1 MKATKSLVTLVIA
14 AALPVLAAESAL
26 ASSVGAHQ
34 AGEAPGVVANVSG
47 ILDVC
52 VPDTVVCLDG
62 SDPWD

>member
-26 ASSVGAHQ
+26 ASSTGTHHT
-34 AGEAPGVVANVSG
+34 GEAPGAVVGVSG

-52 VPDTVVCLDG
+52 VPDTDVCLDG

>member
-26 ASSVGAHQ
+26 ASSVGAHRAEQ
-34 AGEAPGVVANVSG
+34 ALGAVASVSG
-47 ILDVC
+47 VLDVC
-52 VPDTVVCLDG
+52 VPDTAVCPGD

>member
-14 AALPVLAAESAL
+14 AALPLLAAESAL
-26 ASSVGAHQ
+26 ASSTGTGHVREVPGA
-34 AGEAPGVVANVSG
+34 GVSVSG

-52 VPDTVVCLDG
+52 VPGTPVCLDG